1 MKWKRLP
8 YKNVFFSNKYFFNSK
23 QIWPFLCRRNF
34 LKKANCFKI
43 WGEKRLQKVDLI
55 EYIFLPQNFLRRVMP
70 TKTSRKRM
78 RSRGARKEYATYGG
92 KFSLFDWNFT
102 KHYAAFA
109 IHTLIFR
116 WAPST
121 WSLTAA
127 NFYRE
132 PEIYISKIQF
142 KLINYQQKHLR
153 SQNEAVKE
161 NFQICHTHEA
171 NAARNFA
178 IMCVLIKSWDLIHKD
193 FQRCILLNSL
203 TFWLWDFFAD
213 ISRWAFSVVVF
224 LHDYLLENVDVFS
237 SKILYTCNAPNSDC
251 KR

>member
-1 MKWKRLP
+1 MLP
-8 YKNVFFSNKYFFNSK
+8 
-23 QIWPFLCRRNF
+23 
-34 LKKANCFKI
+34 
-43 WGEKRLQKVDLI
+43 
-55 EYIFLPQNFLRRVMP
+55 
-70 TKTSRKRM
+70 
-78 RSRGARKEYATYGG
+78 
-92 KFSLFDWNFT
+92 
-102 KHYAAFA
+102 
-109 IHTLIFR
+109 
-116 WAPST
+116 
-121 WSLTAA
+121 AA

-132 PEIYISKIQF
+132 PKIYISKIQF

-251 KR
+251 KRQVSLIDSFRSVTINCVYFELMRNFCMNIEDEKKSS